1 MNRFDELDF
10 DQLGQG
16 DVVAG
21 EVVSVVPF
29 GSFVR
34 IAKDADGLLHGDAG
48 RTVGD
53 EVTVRILEIDRDRRR
68 ASLTLA

>member
-21 EVVSVVPF
+21 EVVAVVPF

-48 RTVGD
+48 RAVGD
-53 EVTVRILEIDRDRRR
+53 EVTVRILEVDRDRRR
-68 ASLTLA
+68 ASLALA